1 MASFDILKT
10 FFVVDKNHPYQ
21 QLMNLCMGGAAGTI
35 SVTLTYPTDLVRRRM
50 QLSGIE
56 GHPQYSSM
64 MNCFARIIQE
74 EGPLA
79 LYKGYVACLLKVVPA
94 MAVMFWCNE
103 LLKSSLV
110 PMLKRQ

>member
-1 MASFDILKT
+1 
-10 FFVVDKNHPYQ
+10 
-21 QLMNLCMGGAAGTI
+21 MGGSAGTI

-50 QLSGIE
+50 QLSGID
-56 GHPQYSSM
+56 GHPHYSNM
-64 MNCFARIIQE
+64 FNCFVRIVQD

-103 LLKSSLV
+103 LLKSYLI
-110 PMLKRQ
+110 PQNKK